1 MKKLPYAVDILPTMI
16 SFIPGEHSDM
26 LDFWGDR
33 SPNAEMV
40 EFLRNS
46 FGHHY

>member
-1 MKKLPYAVDILPTMI
+1 MI

-46 FGHHY
+46 FGHHYKNITRTDFMNTY